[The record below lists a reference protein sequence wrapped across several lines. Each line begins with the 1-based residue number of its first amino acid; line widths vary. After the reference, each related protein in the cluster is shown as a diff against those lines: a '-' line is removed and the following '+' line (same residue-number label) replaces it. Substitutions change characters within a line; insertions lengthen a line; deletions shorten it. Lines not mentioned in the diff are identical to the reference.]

1 MSPKNAENPGKTRLL
16 LMKSTSDGSI
26 VCFFHTSWVE
36 NEAQTTKKKTQKTQK
51 THSPRMNSSK
61 IYLSICSLFTQ
72 NYLGV
77 GKWGESLFPSGL
89 AVDLFITFR
98 FPGFCLHLLWQRWWF
113 FLFSAQTTCSSASL
127 WYRTSGFCWE
137 EHLCFMDVTTLCR
150 RKIKVFS
157 F

>member
-1 MSPKNAENPGKTRLL
+1 MQRILGKPLYCSWSQHLKMVLLCVSFTRAESK
-16 LMKSTSDGSI
+16 MK
-26 VCFFHTSWVE
+26 HKP
-36 NEAQTTKKKTQKTQK
+36 QKKKKTQK

-113 FLFSAQTTCSSASL
+113 FCSLLRLHAAL
-127 WYRTSGFCWE
+127 
-137 EHLCFMDVTTLCR
+137 HLCDTELLDSAERNTCVSWMSPLCAEG
-150 RKIKVFS
+150 K
-157 F
+157 

>member
-1 MSPKNAENPGKTRLL
+1 MSPKNAENPGKTPLL
-16 LMKSTSDGSI
+16 LMKSTSEDGSI

-51 THSPRMNSSK
+51 NHSPRMNSSK

-113 FLFSAQTTCSSASL
+113 FCSLLRLHAAL
-127 WYRTSGFCWE
+127 
-137 EHLCFMDVTTLCR
+137 HLCDTELLDSAERNTCVSWMSPLCAEG
-150 RKIKVFS
+150 K
-157 F
+157 